1 MWWKRRVDW
10 WASKG
15 SRNSLLDTREKIV
28 PLGDLTA
35 RLGDG
40 KWLAVV
46 GRFDPMTAAQA
57 IRIEESGGQGR
68 AILAVVEEGEDCL
81 LPVEARAALVAAL
94 RSVEL
99 VVIAGAT
106 ALKAYPK
113 IEIVEDEEGERARS
127 AEFVEFVRRRQGA

>member
-1 MWWKRRVDW
+1 M
-10 WASKG
+10 
-15 SRNSLLDTREKIV
+15 DTREKIV